1 MKLVDFYERV
11 LETTGLDVMT
21 LGSLK
26 AAIKNCMADL
36 TSRGYRVFKEKNLT
50 DLLITKEKL
59 SIVIQDTVSTKEL
72 IPLTEIKI
80 GDTFIVKDSD
90 TYVCINPKG
99 NTFDEIYQNITSLKN
114 IVIETKGYIDPIMI
128 EVDAPKDIR
137 KILYCKVFFNNYA
150 VVAKRYS
157 LSNPRVACQFIK
169 GKFRSSLQS
178 NEAIFFIKGDK
189 LIIEWHPALGNITDV
204 AFGYYEKITTPEFDT
219 NVSDVQNLRDVEID
233 IRPEFEDA
241 LVFYAAYFYYSRY
254 VKDTDKIQLYLS
266 NYKYYVEDISHELS
280 YEDEYFEEDAVIR
293 TEDLD

>member
-36 TSRGYRVFKEKNLT
+36 TSRGYRVFKEKTLSELT
-50 DLLITKEKL
+50 STAT
-59 SIVIQDTVSTKEL
+59 SYQDH
-72 IPLTEIKI
+72 
-80 GDTFIVKDSD
+80 
-90 TYVCINPKG
+90 
-99 NTFDEIYQNITSLKN
+99 
-114 IVIETKGYIDPIMI
+114 IMI